1 MKFSF
6 FSIIFML
13 ISTFG
18 FSQTVKPKTPSR
30 YTIKGVP
37 VSEKKIDSIINLAI
51 RKTLQSAKKK
61 GYIS

>member
-1 MKFSF
+1 
-6 FSIIFML
+6 ML

-18 FSQTVKPKTPSR
+18 FSQTVKQKTPSR